1 MHRLIAPAALVALA
15 ACSAQSDGNN
25 TTAATA
31 TPSMATTPI
40 VTSTDAP
47 VASPVAAATP
57 PKPGDLKIFG
67 DWIVGCDN
75 TLHCTMASLGEG
87 ADFPKVNL
95 ALERA
100 AGPVGAI
107 TLTLQPNDVGNG
119 PPPVPASLAIDSK
132 PVAGRFAAGD
142 QPTLT
147 GTDATAIATAMA
159 DAQTLTIRNAT
170 GAAVGTLSL
179 KGASAALRY
188 IDAQQG
194 RVGKQTAIVARGAQP
209 ASNVPAGPVTPQI
222 VAVVPIGPPATPSS
236 SLVAKMTT
244 QAGCDDAGP
253 GGALQSFAMGGAATL
268 VLVPCGSGAYNVS
281 SALFVMRGD
290 EVAPAQI
297 DAPSGFTESDA
308 IQPVPQVVNGDFE
321 KGVLTSYAK
330 GRGLGDCGVE
340 QQFVW
345 DGARLRL
352 SEQSA
357 MGDCRGNPNFIT
369 LWRAKVARR

>member
-15 ACSAQSDGNN
+15 ACSPQSAGNN
-25 TTAATA
+25 TAAADAPALAAATIA
-31 TPSMATTPI
+31 
-40 VTSTDAP
+40 TDAP
-47 VASPVAAATP
+47 IATPATP
-57 PKPGDLKIFG
+57 PKPSDLKIFG
-67 DWIVGCDN
+67 DWIAGCDN
-75 TLHCTMASLGEG
+75 TLRCTMASLGEG

-95 ALERA
+95 ALARA

-107 TLTLQPNDVGNG
+107 TLTLQPNDFGDG
-119 PPPVPASLAIDSK
+119 PPPVPVSLAIDGKS
-132 PVAGRFAAGD
+132 VAGRFAAGD

-147 GTDATAIATAMA
+147 GTDATAIAAAMA
-159 DAQTLTIRNAT
+159 AAQTLTIRNAA

-194 RVGKQTAIVARGAQP
+194 RVGTQTALVARGAQP
-209 ASNVPAGPVTPQI
+209 ASSVPAGPVPPQI

-236 SLVAKMTT
+236 SLVAKMTK

-253 GGALQSFAMGGAATL
+253 GGALESFAMGGAATL

-308 IQPVPQVVNGDFE
+308 IQPVPQVVNGDFAN
-321 KGVLTSYAK
+321 GVLTSYAK

-357 MGDCRGNPNFIT
+357 MGDCRGNPNYIT
-369 LWRAKVARR
+369 TWRTKVARR